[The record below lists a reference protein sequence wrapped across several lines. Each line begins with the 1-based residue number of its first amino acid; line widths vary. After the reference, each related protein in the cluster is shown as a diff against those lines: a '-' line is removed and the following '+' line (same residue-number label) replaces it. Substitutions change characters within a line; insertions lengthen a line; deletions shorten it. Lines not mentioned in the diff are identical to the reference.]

1 MLWLNT
7 PALLEPATAKTEEG
21 YEHTFARA
29 VWSLCLVLAPVLP
42 QSLAEQARIVI
53 TCGPGGDL
61 SRSAAP
67 ERAAAHGAGVS
78 FRFCAA
84 MRSAVRSRTLRRQ

>member
-67 ERAAAHGAGVS
+67 ERATVPEFLFLFCGHAQCSPCLGA
-78 FRFCAA
+78 F
-84 MRSAVRSRTLRRQ
+84 